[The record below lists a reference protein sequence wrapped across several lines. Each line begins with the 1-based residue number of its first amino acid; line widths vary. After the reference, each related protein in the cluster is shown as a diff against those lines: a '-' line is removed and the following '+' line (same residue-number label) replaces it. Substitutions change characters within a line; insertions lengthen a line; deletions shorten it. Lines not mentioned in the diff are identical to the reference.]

1 MMKNMEMVVFQHG
14 RINGLFVSVGLMV
27 VIIMMCN
34 PFIVA
39 FGSTSS
45 ALDDDRMVSTNTSF
59 TTPSGGKR
67 PSATFIF
74 GDSLVDVGMNNHL
87 PKSIA
92 KANFLPNGIDY
103 PGHTP
108 TGRFNNGRV
117 LFDFIG
123 NLFGLYISFSSQS
136 IGPNISSSVIVHMD

>member
-1 MMKNMEMVVFQHG
+1 MEMVFHERDRRNFFFG
-14 RINGLFVSVGLMV
+14 SVGLMV
-27 VIIMMCN
+27 AMIMCSS
-34 PFIVA
+34 FIVVIKCV
-39 FGSTSS
+39 GP
-45 ALDDDRMVSTNTSF
+45 LDDHKMVSTNNRNY
-59 TTPSGGKR
+59 TTPSGVKR
-67 PSATFIF
+67 PTAIFIF
-74 GDSLVDVGMNNHL
+74 GDSQVDVGMNNHL